1 MFLFYVSILYVKIY
15 GDIMISNRCKNI
27 EPSEIRKIFNM
38 ATKDSINLG
47 IGEPD
52 FDTPQHIIDAAKKA
66 LDEGKTHYTPNS
78 GIPELR
84 ESISNKLKNDNN
96 LDIGPDNIITTC
108 GASEA
113 LMLSLMAIVNKGE
126 EVLISD
132 PGFVSYKSLTQLCEA
147 KPVSMKLD
155 EEFNIDIEEI
165 KTCITDKTKCI
176 ILNSPANPTGK
187 VMDKSEIKAICDI
200 AEDNNIIII
209 SDEIYEKIIYDKKHY
224 SPMEFTDNCILIN
237 GFSKAYAMT
246 GWRIGYLAVNDN
258 LNYKYDLIDNM
269 IKIHQYGFACATSFA
284 QYGALEALNGD
295 QSCVYEMVEEFRRRR
310 DLIVKGL
317 KKLFKLTTP
326 DGAFYVFP
334 NVEEYGDGMEV
345 AQKLIENKILCV
357 PGVAFG
363 DGGKYNIRFSYA
375 TKYEDIEKALEIM
388 EDIF

>member
-1 MFLFYVSILYVKIY
+1 
-15 GDIMISNRCKNI
+15 MISNRCKNI
-27 EPSEIRKIFNM
+27 EPSEIRKIFNL
-38 ATKDSINLG
+38 ATADSINLG

-52 FDTPQHIIDAAKKA
+52 FDTPQHIVDAAKKA
-66 LDEGKTHYTPNS
+66 LDEGKTHYTQNN

-96 LDIGPDNIITTC
+96 LDINPDNIITTC

-113 LMLSLMAIVNKGE
+113 LMLSLMAIVNNGE
-126 EVLISD
+126 EVLVSD

-155 EEFNIDIEEI
+155 DNFNMNIEEV
-165 KTCITDKTKCI
+165 KNSITNKTKCI
-176 ILNSPANPTGK
+176 ILNSPSNPTGK

-209 SDEIYEKIIYDKKHY
+209 SDEIYEKIIYDKKHH

-258 LNYKYDLIDNM
+258 LNNEYDLIDNM
-269 IKIHQYGFACATSFA
+269 TKIHQYGFACATSFA

-295 QSCVYEMVEEFRRRR
+295 QSCVYEMVKEFRRRR

-334 NVEEYGDGMEV
+334 NVKEYGNGMEV

-388 EDIF
+388 ENIF

>member
-1 MFLFYVSILYVKIY
+1 
-15 GDIMISNRCKNI
+15 MISNRCKNI

-52 FDTPQHIIDAAKKA
+52 FDTPKHIIEGAKKA
-66 LDEGKTHYTPNS
+66 LDRGKTHYTPNN

-96 LDIGPDNIITTC
+96 LDVNPDNIITTC

-113 LMLSLMAIVNKGE
+113 LMLSLMTLVNKGDD
-126 EVLISD
+126 VLISN
-132 PGFVSYKSLTQLCEA
+132 PGFVSYNSLTQLCEGNII
-147 KPVSMKLD
+147 PMNLD
-155 EEFNIDIEEI
+155 ENFNIDTEELLNN
-165 KTCITDKTKCI
+165 ITNKTKCI
-176 ILNSPANPTGK
+176 MLNSPANPTGK

-246 GWRIGYLAVNDN
+246 GWRIGYIGINEN
-258 LNYKYDLIDNM
+258 LNKKYDLIENM
-269 IKIHQYGFACATSFA
+269 TKIHQYGFACATSFA

-295 QSCVYEMVEEFRRRR
+295 QSCVNEMVNEFRRRR
-310 DLIVKGL
+310 DLMVSGL
-317 KKLFKLTTP
+317 KNTFKLTVP

-334 NVEEYGDGMEV
+334 NVEEYGNGMEIS
-345 AQKLIENKILCV
+345 QKLIENNILCV

-363 DGGKYNIRFSYA
+363 SGGENYIRFSYA
-375 TKYEDIEKALEIM
+375 TKYNDIEKALELINN
-388 EDIF
+388 IF

>member
-1 MFLFYVSILYVKIY
+1 
-15 GDIMISNRCKNI
+15 MISNRCKNI
-27 EPSEIRKIFNM
+27 EPSEIRKIFNI

-66 LDEGKTHYTPNS
+66 LDEGKTHYTPNN

-84 ESISNKLKNDNN
+84 GSISNKLKNDNN
-96 LDIGPDNIITTC
+96 LDVSSDNIITTC

-113 LMLSLMAIVNKGE
+113 LMLSLMAIINKGE

-132 PGFVSYKSLTQLCEA
+132 PGFVSYESLTKLCEA

-155 EEFNIDIEEI
+155 EDFNINIEDV
-165 KTCITDKTKCI
+165 KNSITDKTKCI
-176 ILNSPANPTGK
+176 ILNSPSNPTGK

-258 LNYKYDLIDNM
+258 LNNKYNLIDNM

-326 DGAFYVFP
+326 NGAFYVFP

-345 AQKLIENKILCV
+345 SQKLIENKILCV

>member
-1 MFLFYVSILYVKIY
+1 
-15 GDIMISNRCKNI
+15 MISNRCKNI
-27 EPSEIRKIFNM
+27 KPSEIRKIFNM

-66 LDEGKTHYTPNS
+66 LDNGKTHYTPNS

-84 ESISNKLKNDNN
+84 ESISNKLKKDNN
-96 LDIGPDNIITTC
+96 LNINPDNIITTC

-113 LMLSLMAIVNKGE
+113 LMLSLMAIVNKGD
-126 EVLISD
+126 EVLIPN
-132 PGFVSYKSLTQLCEA
+132 PGFVSYMSLTQMCEA
-147 KPVSMKLD
+147 KPISMKFD
-155 EEFNIDIEEI
+155 DDFNIDIEGV
-165 KTCITDKTKCI
+165 KNSITDKTKCI
-176 ILNSPANPTGK
+176 ILNSPSNPTGK
-187 VMDKSEIKAICDI
+187 VMDKKEIKAICDI
-200 AEDNNIIII
+200 ADDNNIIII
-209 SDEIYEKIIYDKKHY
+209 SDEIYEKIIYDKKHH

-237 GFSKAYAMT
+237 GFSKSYAMT

-258 LNYKYDLIDNM
+258 LNKKYNLIDNM

-295 QSCVYEMVEEFRRRR
+295 QSCVYKMVNEFRRRR
-310 DLIVKGL
+310 DLIVKGM

-334 NVEEYGDGMEV
+334 NVEEYGNGTEV
-345 AQKLIENKILCV
+345 AQKLIKNNILCV

-363 DGGKYNIRFSYA
+363 ECGENNIRFSYA
-375 TKYEDIEKALEIM
+375 TKYEDIEKALEMM
-388 EDIF
+388 ENIF

>member
-1 MFLFYVSILYVKIY
+1 
-15 GDIMISNRCKNI
+15 MISNRCKNI

-52 FDTPQHIIDAAKKA
+52 FDTPKHIIEGAKKA
-66 LDEGKTHYTPNS
+66 LDRGKTHYTPNN

-96 LDIGPDNIITTC
+96 LDVNPDNVITTC

-113 LMLSLMAIVNKGE
+113 LMLSLMTLVNKGDD
-126 EVLISD
+126 VLISN
-132 PGFVSYKSLTQLCEA
+132 PGFVSYNSLTQLCEGNII
-147 KPVSMKLD
+147 PMNLD
-155 EEFNIDIEEI
+155 ENFNIDTEELLNN
-165 KTCITDKTKCI
+165 ITNKTKCI
-176 ILNSPANPTGK
+176 MLNSPANPTGK

-246 GWRIGYLAVNDN
+246 GWRIGYIGINEN
-258 LNYKYDLIDNM
+258 LNKKYDLIENM
-269 IKIHQYGFACATSFA
+269 TKIHQYGFACATSFA

-295 QSCVYEMVEEFRRRR
+295 QSCVNEMVNEFRRRR
-310 DLIVKGL
+310 DLMVSGL
-317 KKLFKLTTP
+317 KNTFKLTVP

-334 NVEEYGDGMEV
+334 NVEEYGNGMEIS
-345 AQKLIENKILCV
+345 QKLIENNILCV

-363 DGGKYNIRFSYA
+363 SGGENYIRFSYA
-375 TKYEDIEKALEIM
+375 TKYNDIEKALELINN
-388 EDIF
+388 IF

>member
-1 MFLFYVSILYVKIY
+1 
-15 GDIMISNRCKNI
+15 MISNRCKNI

-52 FDTPQHIIDAAKKA
+52 FDTPKHIIEGAKKA
-66 LDEGKTHYTPNS
+66 LDRGKTHYTPNN

-96 LDIGPDNIITTC
+96 LDVNPDNIITTC

-113 LMLSLMAIVNKGE
+113 LMLSLMTLVNKGDD
-126 EVLISD
+126 VLISN
-132 PGFVSYKSLTQLCEA
+132 PGFVSYNSLTQLCEGNII
-147 KPVSMKLD
+147 PMNLD
-155 EEFNIDIEEI
+155 ENFNIDTEELLNN
-165 KTCITDKTKCI
+165 ITNKTKCI
-176 ILNSPANPTGK
+176 MLNSPANPTGK

-246 GWRIGYLAVNDN
+246 GWRIGYIGINEN
-258 LNYKYDLIDNM
+258 LNKKYDLIENM
-269 IKIHQYGFACATSFA
+269 TKIHQYGFACATSFA

-295 QSCVYEMVEEFRRRR
+295 QSCVNEMVNEFRRRR
-310 DLIVKGL
+310 DLMVSGL
-317 KKLFKLTTP
+317 KNTFKLTVP

-334 NVEEYGDGMEV
+334 NVEEYGNGMEIS
-345 AQKLIENKILCV
+345 QKLIENNILCV

-363 DGGKYNIRFSYA
+363 SGGGKYI
-375 TKYEDIEKALEIM
+375 
-388 EDIF
+388 

>member
-1 MFLFYVSILYVKIY
+1 MIIY
-15 GDIMISNRCKNI
+15 GDIVISNRCKNI
-27 EPSEIRKIFNM
+27 EPSEIRKIFNI

-52 FDTPQHIIDAAKKA
+52 FDTPNHIIDAAKKA
-66 LDEGKTHYTPNS
+66 LDEGKTHYTPNN

-84 ESISNKLKNDNN
+84 ESVCHKLKNDNN
-96 LDIGPDNIITTC
+96 IDINPDNIITTC

-113 LMLSLMAIVNKGE
+113 LMLSLMAIVNRGE
-126 EVLISD
+126 EVLIPD

-147 KPVSMKLD
+147 KYVPMKLD

-176 ILNSPANPTGK
+176 ILNSPSNPTGN

-209 SDEIYEKIIYDKKHY
+209 SDEIYEKIIYDKKHH

-258 LNYKYDLIDNM
+258 LNNEYDLIDNM

-295 QSCVYEMVEEFRRRR
+295 QICVYEMVEEFRRRR

-334 NVEEYGDGMEV
+334 NVEEYGTGMEV

-388 EDIF
+388 ENIF

>member
-1 MFLFYVSILYVKIY
+1 
-15 GDIMISNRCKNI
+15 
-27 EPSEIRKIFNM
+27 M